1 MYSQRLLKNITT
13 EEEILT
19 KLPDNLKEE
28 FKEKFSKSINNY
40 WQTISEARALVV
52 FNNLGISIKE
62 TDSKAF
68 KDKNVDFLALFENE
82 NIYVEVKGFTPEDYK
97 VAYEGGN
104 LGKDDI
110 KIDRALKRAIPKFLG
125 FSNNILVIADEDT
138 VKMPLF
144 VNPLLDMYKSPEKYL
159 AGFDNQKVSAIM
171 ILGSLFNDEKF
182 KYKIWYN
189 HNSQKPL
196 PKNLV
201 EIFNH
206 KKCNM
211 Y

>member
-1 MYSQRLLKNITT
+1 MPKNIAT
-13 EEEILT
+13 EEEILD
-19 KLPDNLKEE
+19 KLPSNLKKE
-28 FKEKFSKSINNY
+28 FKEKFSKSTSNY

-52 FNNLGISIKE
+52 FNNIGISIKE
-62 TDSKAF
+62 TDSKTF

-82 NIYVEVKGFTPEDYK
+82 NIYVEVKGFIPEDYE
-97 VAYEGGN
+97 VAYKGGN

-110 KIDRALKRAIPKFLG
+110 KIDRALRRAIPKFLE
-125 FSNNILVIADEDT
+125 SSCNILVIADEDS

-144 VNPLLDMYKSPEKYL
+144 VNPLLDIYKSPEKYL
-159 AGFDNQKVSAIM
+159 ADSDNQKVSAII
-171 ILGSLFNDEKF
+171 ILGNFDEEKF

-189 HNSQKPL
+189 PNSQKPL
-196 PKNLV
+196 PKNLI
-201 EIFNH
+201 EIFDQ